1 MSALKPVHPTGAGFV
16 VTTSHYVARQVQ
28 LPNGFEFLDLGE
40 IIRWVGDRLIV
51 DRAIF
56 DSRVQSSQGAT
67 PRLVLAPRQDRK
79 EPRRLDYREVVR
91 WKTYSRI
98 TRQIEAGQK
107 RLNVVF
113 IVGAQRLLG
122 RVKKSQQPRRN
133 RRWTQ
138 CVRRL
143 G

>member
-1 MSALKPVHPTGAGFV
+1 VSALKPVHPTGAGFV

-67 PRLVLAPRQDRK
+67 PRSALAPRQDRK
-79 EPRRLDYREVVR
+79 EPRRLDYREADKPIIAEMHVMILGGTAR
-91 WKTYSRI
+91 NATDAARALASRAAGSGKEASKV
-98 TRQIEAGQK
+98 TRLAAGYNK
-107 RLNVVF
+107 VHP
-113 IVGAQRLLG
+113 GD
-122 RVKKSQQPRRN
+122 
-133 RRWTQ
+133 
-138 CVRRL
+138 
-143 G
+143 